1 MAANKN
7 VAPPPPALLVLLP
20 LMMLMCTALAARNS
34 PVGAVRLNLTPPFF
48 HGPIARA
55 PPPPATASAGADD
68 DAPLRKVPRGP
79 GHSPNDPSPPPPS
92 AALVTEK
99 LPLLIGEEV
108 ASEHPA
114 GYMRPPAK
122 DPIDAPEP
130 PAKN

>member
-7 VAPPPPALLVLLP
+7 VAAALLVLLP
-20 LMMLMCTALAARNS
+20 LMMLMCTALAARHS
-34 PVGAVRLNLTPPFF
+34 PVGAVRLNLTPPFL
-48 HGPIARA
+48 ARA
-55 PPPPATASAGADD
+55 PPPPATASAGAGDD
-68 DAPLRKVPRGP
+68 SPLRKVPRGP

-108 ASEHPA
+108 ASEHPT

-122 DPIDAPEP
+122 DPINAPEP

>member
-7 VAPPPPALLVLLP
+7 VAPPAATLLVLLP
-20 LMMLMCTALAARNS
+20 LMMLMCTALAARHS
-34 PVGAVRLNLTPPFF
+34 QVGAVRL
-48 HGPIARA
+48 
-55 PPPPATASAGADD
+55 ATASAGGDD
-68 DAPLRKVPRGP
+68 DDSPLRKVPRGP

-114 GYMRPPAK
+114 GYSRPPAR

-130 PAKN
+130 PAED

>member
-7 VAPPPPALLVLLP
+7 VAPAAAALLVLLP
-20 LMMLMCTALAARNS
+20 LMMMLMCTALAARHS
-34 PVGAVRLNLTPPFF
+34 PVGAVHL
-48 HGPIARA
+48 
-55 PPPPATASAGADD
+55 ASY
-68 DAPLRKVPRGP
+68 RKVPRGP

-130 PAKN
+130 PAQD